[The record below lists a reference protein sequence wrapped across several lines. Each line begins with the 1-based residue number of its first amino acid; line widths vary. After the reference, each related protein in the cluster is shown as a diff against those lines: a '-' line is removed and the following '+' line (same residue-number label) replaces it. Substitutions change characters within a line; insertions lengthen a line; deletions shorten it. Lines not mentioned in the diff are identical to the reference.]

1 LNNPLGVTNSKN
13 RWGTVYPYFY
23 CIGRAKHRTCTQP
36 AVLIADVEASVAD
49 YWTRV
54 QFSEARIAQIREQAM
69 AELARRQ
76 NTHRIELERQEKR
89 KRQLHDQQLKL
100 LEARYANAIP
110 LDLLKSE
117 QERITRDLAGAQQI
131 IDRCSTEINLILTV
145 VEEILLLCA
154 NAHRLYLSATPDVR
168 RQLNQAVFTRFWIVD
183 DQVHGTDLTEPF
195 AQLLAPDITIPLS
208 TDGDATTNAVT
219 DLPEDSAAADS
230 TSRGARRR
238 ARQARHRP
246 PQALSATLVGVQ
258 PPDVI
263 ERPND
268 PLPTEVQ
275 NPGQSRG
282 RGSNIHTLV
291 DLTCQHKNQILLVEG
306 PEITVRPVGTRRV
319 TSGPQ

>member
-1 LNNPLGVTNSKN
+1 VIKLVLNGPLGPTRRVLNNPLGVTNSKN

-183 DQVHGTDLTEPF
+183 DQVHGADLTEPF

-246 PQALSATLVGVQ
+246 PGA
-258 PPDVI
+258 
-263 ERPND
+263 
-268 PLPTEVQ
+268 
-275 NPGQSRG
+275 
-282 RGSNIHTLV
+282 
-291 DLTCQHKNQILLVEG
+291 
-306 PEITVRPVGTRRV
+306 
-319 TSGPQ
+319 